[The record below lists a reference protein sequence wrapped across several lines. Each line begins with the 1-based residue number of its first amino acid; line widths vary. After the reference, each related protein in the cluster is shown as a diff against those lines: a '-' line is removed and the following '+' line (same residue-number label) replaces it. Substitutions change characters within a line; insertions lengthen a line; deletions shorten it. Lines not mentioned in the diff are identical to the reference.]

1 MTQEEALTILKTGAN
16 VFLTGEPGSGKTHTV
31 SRYVAYLHSCCIEP
45 ALTASTGIAATHIG
59 GQTIH
64 SWCGIG
70 ARRQLTPYDL
80 DAIAANR
87 KAASR
92 IADAKILVID
102 EVSMLS
108 AQTLSMAEAV
118 CREVRKSRD
127 PFGGLQVVFVG
138 DFFQLPPV
146 ARAEHGREQRAKE
159 LFYSPR
165 FSDSRD
171 SSDFAFV
178 SSAWRQASPL
188 VCYIAEQHRQEDTEF
203 LKALSAIRRGEV
215 TDEVRECFAGR
226 RVEPAVADDH
236 TKLYTHNFAVDKLN
250 DARLA
255 KLPGERRDFAMKSE
269 GAPTIVE
276 GLKRGCLSPEALSL
290 KLGAKVMFTKNS
302 VEGKF
307 VNGTIGEVVGFSPV
321 TGYPQITMHNG
332 KTIEPELGEWSI
344 YDGMKMLGMI
354 KQIPLRL
361 AWAITVHKSQ
371 GMSLDTAIMDLSQAF
386 EYGQGYVALS
396 RVRTLAGL
404 YLLGYNERALEVHP
418 DVFAK
423 DIQFRAASEKA
434 RYDFAALGEEQ
445 IADLQLQFIN
455 TIGGAVGMGMQAPAP
470 KVSTYDATAELVA
483 QKLSVADMAE
493 KRGVTEATIITHLEK
508 LVANGTLDP
517 AADLEYLK
525 PERRRFVT
533 MQAALEKTYKKKGSM
548 LLTPAQSLLGPG
560 FTFEELRVARLFL
573 GKTEDPSS

>member
-1 MTQEEALTILKTGAN
+1 MTQDEAFAILKTGRN
-16 VFLTGEPGSGKTHTV
+16 VFLTGEPGSGKSHMV
-31 SRYVAYLHSCCIEP
+31 NRYVEYLRSCGVEP
-45 ALTASTGIAATHIG
+45 SITASTGIAATHIG
-59 GQTIH
+59 GMTIH
-64 SWCGIG
+64 SWSGIG
-70 ARRQLTPYDL
+70 VRTRLTDHDLETMLDKDRLVKRLRAARVL
-80 DAIAANR
+80 I
-87 KAASR
+87 
-92 IADAKILVID
+92 ID

-108 AQTLSMAEAV
+108 GDTLAVVEQV
-118 CREVRKSRD
+118 CRVLRD
-127 PFGGLQVVFVG
+127 SIEPFGGLQVVLVG
-138 DFFQLPPV
+138 DFFQLPPIMPKADQERV
-146 ARAEHGREQRAKE
+146 KTISLDGEDQW
-159 LFYSPR
+159 SP
-165 FSDSRD
+165 
-171 SSDFAFV
+171 FAFMGT
-178 SSAWRQASPL
+178 AWAKADPTI
-188 VCYIAEQHRQEDTEF
+188 CYLTEQHRQEDAEF

-255 KLPGERRDFAMKSE
+255 KLPGERHDFTMKSE

-276 GLKRGCLSPEALSL
+276 GLKRGCLSPETLSL

-493 KRGVTEATIITHLEK
+493 KRGVTETTIITHLEK
-508 LVANGTLDP
+508 LVASGTLDP
-517 AADLEYLK
+517 ETDMEYLK

-573 GKTEDPSS
+573 SGACHSGLDPESR

>member
-1 MTQEEALTILKTGAN
+1 M
-16 VFLTGEPGSGKTHTV
+16 TGEPGSGKSHMV
-31 SRYVAYLHSCCIEP
+31 NRYVAYLRSCGVEP
-45 ALTASTGIAATHIG
+45 SITASTGIAATHIG
-59 GQTIH
+59 GMTIH
-64 SWCGIG
+64 SWSGIG
-70 ARRQLTPYDL
+70 VRTRLTDHDLELMLDKDRLVKRLRAARVL
-80 DAIAANR
+80 I
-87 KAASR
+87 
-92 IADAKILVID
+92 ID

-108 AQTLSMAEAV
+108 GDTLAVVEQV
-118 CREVRKSRD
+118 CRVLRD
-127 PFGGLQVVFVG
+127 SVEPFGGLQVVLVG
-138 DFFQLPPV
+138 DFFQLPPIMPKADQERV
-146 ARAEHGREQRAKE
+146 KTISLDGEDQW
-159 LFYSPR
+159 SP
-165 FSDSRD
+165 
-171 SSDFAFV
+171 FAFMGT
-178 SSAWRQASPL
+178 AWAKADPTI
-188 VCYIAEQHRQEDTEF
+188 CYLTEQHRQEDAEF

-255 KLPGERRDFAMKSE
+255 KLPGERHDFAMKSE

-276 GLKRGCLSPEALSL
+276 GLKRGCLSPETLSL
-290 KLGAKVMFTKNS
+290 KVGAKVMFTKNHI
-302 VEGKF
+302 EGKY
-307 VNGTIGEVVGFSPV
+307 VNGTIGEVVGFSKA
-321 TGYPQITMHNG
+321 TGNPHITMHNG

-344 YDGMKMLGMI
+344 FDGMKCLGMI

-445 IADLQLQFIN
+445 IADLQLQFID

-483 QKLSVADMAE
+483 QKLSVADIAE
-493 KRGVTEATIITHLEK
+493 KRGVTETTIITHLEK
-508 LVANGTLDP
+508 LVASGTLDP
-517 AADLEYLK
+517 ETDMEYLK

-573 GKTEDPSS
+573 SNLDAPSS

>member
-1 MTQEEALTILKTGAN
+1 MTQDEAFAILKTGRN
-16 VFLTGEPGSGKTHTV
+16 VFLTGEPGSGKSHMV
-31 SRYVAYLHSCCIEP
+31 NRYVEYLRSCGVEP
-45 ALTASTGIAATHIG
+45 SITASTGIAATHIG
-59 GQTIH
+59 GMTIH
-64 SWCGIG
+64 SWSGIG
-70 ARRQLTPYDL
+70 VRTRLTDHDLELMLDKDRLVKRLRAARVL
-80 DAIAANR
+80 I
-87 KAASR
+87 
-92 IADAKILVID
+92 ID

-108 AQTLSMAEAV
+108 GDTLAVVEQV
-118 CREVRKSRD
+118 CRVLRD
-127 PFGGLQVVFVG
+127 SIEPFGGLQVVLVG
-138 DFFQLPPV
+138 DFFQLPPIMPKADQERV
-146 ARAEHGREQRAKE
+146 KTISLDGEDQW
-159 LFYSPR
+159 SP
-165 FSDSRD
+165 
-171 SSDFAFV
+171 FAFMGT
-178 SSAWRQASPL
+178 AWAKADPTI
-188 VCYIAEQHRQEDTEF
+188 CYLTEQHRQEDTEF

-276 GLKRGCLSPEALSL
+276 GLKRGCLSPETLSL

-445 IADLQLQFIN
+445 FADLQLQFIN

>member
-1 MTQEEALTILKTGAN
+1 MTQDEAFAILKTGRN
-16 VFLTGEPGSGKTHTV
+16 VFLTGEPGSGKSHMV
-31 SRYVAYLHSCCIEP
+31 NRYVEYLRSCGVEP
-45 ALTASTGIAATHIG
+45 SITASTGIAATHIG
-59 GQTIH
+59 GMTIH
-64 SWCGIG
+64 SWSGIG
-70 ARRQLTPYDL
+70 VRTRLTDHDLELMLDKDRLVKRLRAARVL
-80 DAIAANR
+80 I
-87 KAASR
+87 
-92 IADAKILVID
+92 ID

-108 AQTLSMAEAV
+108 GDTLAVVEQV
-118 CREVRKSRD
+118 CRVLRD
-127 PFGGLQVVFVG
+127 SIEPFGGLQVVLVG
-138 DFFQLPPV
+138 DFFQLPPIMPKADQERV
-146 ARAEHGREQRAKE
+146 KTISLDGEDQW
-159 LFYSPR
+159 SP
-165 FSDSRD
+165 
-171 SSDFAFV
+171 FAFMGT
-178 SSAWRQASPL
+178 AWAKADPTI
-188 VCYIAEQHRQEDTEF
+188 CYLTEQHRQEDTEF

-276 GLKRGCLSPEALSL
+276 GLKRGCLSPETLSL